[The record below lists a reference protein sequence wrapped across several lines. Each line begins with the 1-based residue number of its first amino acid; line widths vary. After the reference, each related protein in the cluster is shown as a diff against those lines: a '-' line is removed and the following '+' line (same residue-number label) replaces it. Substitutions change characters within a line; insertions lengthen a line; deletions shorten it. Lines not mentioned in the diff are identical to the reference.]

1 MSQVEITSLSSKGQV
16 VIPNDI
22 RKELGIVSGAK
33 LLVLTDGNNVL
44 LKPVQ
49 VPRMDIFNKLI
60 KESRRIAT
68 EKGLKQSDVSKILGK
83 SRSESRN

>member
-22 RKELGIVSGAK
+22 RKELGISSGAK
-33 LLVLTDGNNVL
+33 LLVLTDGINVL

-49 VPRMDIFNKLI
+49 VPRVDIFNKLI
-60 KESRRIAT
+60 KESRRLAT
-68 EKGLKQSDVSKILGK
+68 KKGLKQSDVTKIIRK
-83 SRSESRN
+83 TRIENSY